1 VKEEKECVEKV
12 NHYFAGIL
20 ASHRWSSLSYFL
32 LSEILDKIITP
43 VQ

>member
-1 VKEEKECVEKV
+1 MAEPLEAMRRESPQ
-12 NHYFAGIL
+12 AGIFS
-20 ASHRWSSLSYFL
+20 SHRWSSLSYFL